1 MTATLL
7 GKCSESL
14 KHWSEVTWDEATIR
28 WAAKTDEHEDCH
40 QTDGRRPL
48 SHRRLLRVGFG
59 SLENLHL
66 WFYKVLSW
74 YGNCHVS
81 ELARLY
87 RKKGEPVS
95 SGPIIE
101 ARAKKSCWLLVF
113 FRCKQV
119 FCPEKTPLSR
129 KARLGRR
136 SLFLISIG
144 MSFLGQMSNSPTDR
158 LEMPNG
164 KSWCILQVLVLSEPE
179 SK

>member
-1 MTATLL
+1 MRWSNYKMSSQNRRAWGLSPNRRASAAFASTASQ
-7 GKCSESL
+7 GG
-14 KHWSEVTWDEATIR
+14 AR
-28 WAAKTDEHEDCH
+28 
-40 QTDGRRPL
+40 
-48 SHRRLLRVGFG
+48 
-59 SLENLHL
+59 LENLHL

-74 YGNCHVS
+74 YGNLVSLLQSLSWPGCTERRANLCHQAPS
-81 ELARLY
+81 LRPGP
-87 RKKGEPVS
+87 KKPAG
-95 SGPIIE
+95 
-101 ARAKKSCWLLVF
+101 LLVF
-113 FRCKQV
+113 FRCKPV